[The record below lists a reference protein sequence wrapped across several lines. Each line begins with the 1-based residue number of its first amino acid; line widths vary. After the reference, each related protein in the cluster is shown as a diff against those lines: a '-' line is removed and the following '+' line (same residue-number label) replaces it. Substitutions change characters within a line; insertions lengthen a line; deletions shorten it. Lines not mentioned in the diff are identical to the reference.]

1 MLHFFASNFIPHDV
15 PQSFSASR
23 SLWNWIWSWMDLMFL
38 YTRQSSANKCTWV
51 WGSTTDG
58 RSLMNNRKSNGP
70 MTVPWGTPERILAWL
85 DVLPSTTTACVRSRK
100 KPLIHCAISPSM
112 PNILSLFS
120 SLPWGTLSK
129 AFAKSKIPTS
139 VCNFTAYLRMRR
151 SWIVRINW
159 VSHEWYFLKPWLYG
173 LRAPYLSRWD
183 LRCEQMMC
191 LRFFQGMHVKLTGL

>member
-1 MLHFFASNFIPHDV
+1 MTVWIWAWNDFFALNFIPHHV

-38 YTRQSSANKCTWV
+38 YTRQSSANKRTWV

-58 RSLMNNRKSNGP
+58 RSLMNNRKSNSP
-70 MTVPWGTPERILAWL
+70 ML
-85 DVLPSTTTACVRSRK
+85 SVRF
-100 KPLIHCAISPSM
+100 HV
-112 PNILSLFS
+112 

-139 VCNFTAYLRMRR
+139 VYDFTASLRMRR
-151 SWIVRINW
+151 SWIVRIKW

-191 LRFFQGMHVKLTGL
+191 SSVLQGMHVKLTGL

>member
-1 MLHFFASNFIPHDV
+1 
-15 PQSFSASR
+15 
-23 SLWNWIWSWMDLMFL
+23 MFL
-38 YTRQSSANKCTWV
+38 YTRQSSANKRTWV

-70 MTVPWGTPERILAWL
+70 MTVPWGTTERTLAWL
-85 DVLPSTTTACVRSRK
+85 DVLPSMTTACVRSSK

-112 PNILSLFS
+112 QNILSLFS

-139 VCNFTAYLRMRR
+139 VCDFTASLRMRR

-159 VSHEWYFLKPWLYG
+159 VSDEWYFLKPWLYG

-183 LRCEQMMC
+183 LRCE
-191 LRFFQGMHVKLTGL
+191 